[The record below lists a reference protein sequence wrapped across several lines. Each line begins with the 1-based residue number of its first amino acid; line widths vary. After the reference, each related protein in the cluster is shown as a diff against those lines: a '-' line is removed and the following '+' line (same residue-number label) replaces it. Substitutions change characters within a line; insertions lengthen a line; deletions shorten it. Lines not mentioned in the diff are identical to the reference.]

1 MEKTTTLSVIKAV
14 IDFHTT
20 TLAAA
25 IPTEQKLEALLTFA
39 ALNPVTTLRFKRYEE
54 SEDATNSIV
63 TLAMTDC
70 LTPDLIPAVIMA
82 ITVEIAEATG
92 AELTTAYMLFLIM
105 LLKRA
110 ADIAEAE

>member
-39 ALNPVTTLRFKRYEE
+39 ALNPVTTMRFKRYEE

-70 LTPDLIPAVIMA
+70 LTPDLIPAVIVA
-82 ITVEIAEATG
+82 ITAEIAEATG
-92 AELTTAYMLFLIM
+92 AELPTAYMLFLIM

>member
-25 IPTEQKLEALLTFA
+25 IPAEQKLQALLTFA
-39 ALNPVTTLRFKRYEE
+39 ALDTQTTLRYKEYVEGA
-54 SEDATNSIV
+54 DASNSLT

-70 LTPDLIPAVIMA
+70 ISPDLIPAVIFA
-82 ITVEIAEATG
+82 ITAEVAEATG
-92 AELTTAYMLFLIM
+92 ADLQTAYMLFLLM

-110 ADIAEAE
+110 AEIAETA